1 MADGAHRFPG
11 TGPFY
16 YNQYNQQN
24 HHPRHLTRSG
34 SPVNSGRGSYANDTP
49 SPSRSPV
56 SQASSH
62 NPYAMYNQSH
72 QQGQHV
78 IMNGGQHQRFMQP
91 GAGHKYQQ
99 QSYQHHHSQQTN
111 HHPQNQNGAHGVG
124 HQHTFSSGTLSSNT
138 PHFTPNNL
146 HNGSSGNSQ
155 IGGINDNFIPNQHWQ
170 RQMQLAAESRQA
182 QSAPHH
188 HCKKEGVIS
197 RVSKA
202 VDQMPA
208 EEAAEEGEEERNRAN
223 TVGEISRQDW
233 DALDCSGQGM
243 RAISTSIFSYKFLKK
258 LYLDHNRLSRLDPIV
273 GHLRNLTNL
282 DVSNNQIM
290 EVPEEIGMLVNLKE
304 LLLFDNNLETL
315 PYEVGYLFKLETLG
329 IDGNP
334 LDEDLKD
341 HIVRHGT
348 KSLVTHLREN
358 AARMCLLSYHRT
370 AIVESGADT
379 LAAGTPPNERPR
391 VEIDTSP
398 ASEILSVLSY
408 NILCDKYATKSHYG
422 YTPSDV
428 LSWDYRREI
437 ILNELRDHDADIVC
451 LQEVDR
457 ESFDE
462 YFRRELAVND
472 YRGMFWPKTRAK
484 TMAEKDAK
492 LVDGCAIFYKGS
504 KYICLDKILVDF
516 ANTAINRPDMKG
528 EHDTFNR
535 VMPRD
540 HVAVVTFLEN
550 RMTGSRMIVGNAHI
564 FWDPA
569 FEDVKVVQVA
579 ILLEQ
584 ISKQAE
590 KWAKYPPC
598 TDKVAFRHPELEV
611 QGEPDSADEPA
622 PEPRPSVEYSSGP
635 QIPLII
641 CGDFNAAAGSG
652 VYDLITRGSLP
663 GNHPDL
669 GNRGYGSLTREGMT
683 HPFKLKSAYSTTAE
697 LSFTNY
703 TPNFIGV
710 IDYIWYSTN
719 ALQVRQLLGSV
730 DEEYLR
736 KVPGFPNHHFPSDHL
751 ALKAEFSV
759 KQRRETKGTAEINGM
774 QRQWERRH

>member
-1 MADGAHRFPG
+1 MS
-11 TGPFY
+11 T
-16 YNQYNQQN
+16 N
-24 HHPRHLTRSG
+24 RS
-34 SPVNSGRGSYANDTP
+34 
-49 SPSRSPV
+49 
-56 SQASSH
+56 
-62 NPYAMYNQSH
+62 
-72 QQGQHV
+72 
-78 IMNGGQHQRFMQP
+78 
-91 GAGHKYQQ
+91 
-99 QSYQHHHSQQTN
+99 
-111 HHPQNQNGAHGVG
+111 
-124 HQHTFSSGTLSSNT
+124 
-138 PHFTPNNL
+138 
-146 HNGSSGNSQ
+146 
-155 IGGINDNFIPNQHWQ
+155 
-170 RQMQLAAESRQA
+170 
-182 QSAPHH
+182 
-188 HCKKEGVIS
+188 
-197 RVSKA
+197 
-202 VDQMPA
+202 
-208 EEAAEEGEEERNRAN
+208 
-223 TVGEISRQDW
+223 
-233 DALDCSGQGM
+233 
-243 RAISTSIFSYKFLKK
+243 
-258 LYLDHNRLSRLDPIV
+258 
-273 GHLRNLTNL
+273 
-282 DVSNNQIM
+282 
-290 EVPEEIGMLVNLKE
+290 
-304 LLLFDNNLETL
+304 
-315 PYEVGYLFKLETLG
+315 
-329 IDGNP
+329 
-334 LDEDLKD
+334 
-341 HIVRHGT
+341 
-348 KSLVTHLREN
+348 
-358 AARMCLLSYHRT
+358 
-370 AIVESGADT
+370 
-379 LAAGTPPNERPR
+379 AAGTPPNDRPR

-398 ASEILSVLSY
+398 ASDVLSVLSY

-422 YTPSDV
+422 YTPSGV
-428 LSWDYRREI
+428 LSWDYRRQL

-472 YRGMFWPKTRAK
+472 YRGVFWPKTRAK

-492 LVDGCAIFYKGS
+492 LVDGCATFYKGS
-504 KYICLDKILVDF
+504 KYVCLDKVLVDF

-528 EHDTFNR
+528 AHDTFNR

-550 RMTGSRMIVGNAHI
+550 RMTGTRIIVGNAHI

-598 TDKVAFRHPELEV
+598 TDKAAFRRSEV
-611 QGEPDSADEPA
+611 DGQRNSNSADEPA
-622 PEPRPSVEYSSGP
+622 VEAEPAAEPHPSFEYLSGP

-641 CGDFNAAAGSG
+641 CGDFNAAVGSG
-652 VYDLITRGSLP
+652 IYDLITRGSLP

-719 ALQVRQLLGSV
+719 ALQVRSLLGSV

-736 KVPGFPNHHFPSDHL
+736 KVPGFPNHDFPSDHL

-759 KQRRETKGTAEINGM
+759 KQRRDTKCAEGV
-774 QRQWERRH
+774 QREWSGAID

>member
-1 MADGAHRFPG
+1 M
-11 TGPFY
+11 
-16 YNQYNQQN
+16 
-24 HHPRHLTRSG
+24 
-34 SPVNSGRGSYANDTP
+34 
-49 SPSRSPV
+49 
-56 SQASSH
+56 
-62 NPYAMYNQSH
+62 
-72 QQGQHV
+72 
-78 IMNGGQHQRFMQP
+78 
-91 GAGHKYQQ
+91 
-99 QSYQHHHSQQTN
+99 
-111 HHPQNQNGAHGVG
+111 
-124 HQHTFSSGTLSSNT
+124 
-138 PHFTPNNL
+138 
-146 HNGSSGNSQ
+146 
-155 IGGINDNFIPNQHWQ
+155 
-170 RQMQLAAESRQA
+170 
-182 QSAPHH
+182 
-188 HCKKEGVIS
+188 
-197 RVSKA
+197 
-202 VDQMPA
+202 
-208 EEAAEEGEEERNRAN
+208 
-223 TVGEISRQDW
+223 
-233 DALDCSGQGM
+233 
-243 RAISTSIFSYKFLKK
+243 
-258 LYLDHNRLSRLDPIV
+258 
-273 GHLRNLTNL
+273 
-282 DVSNNQIM
+282 
-290 EVPEEIGMLVNLKE
+290 
-304 LLLFDNNLETL
+304 
-315 PYEVGYLFKLETLG
+315 
-329 IDGNP
+329 
-334 LDEDLKD
+334 
-341 HIVRHGT
+341 
-348 KSLVTHLREN
+348 
-358 AARMCLLSYHRT
+358 
-370 AIVESGADT
+370 
-379 LAAGTPPNERPR
+379 
-391 VEIDTSP
+391 EIDTSP

-428 LSWDYRREI
+428 LSWDYRREV
-437 ILNELRDHDADIVC
+437 ILNELKDHDADIVC

-472 YRGMFWPKTRAK
+472 YRGVFWPKTRAK

-492 LVDGCAIFYKGS
+492 LVDGCATFYKGS
-504 KYICLDKILVDF
+504 KYVCLDKVLIDF

-598 TDKVAFRHPELEV
+598 TDKAAFRHSEV
-611 QGEPDSADEPA
+611 DSRGNPDTADEPA
-622 PEPRPSVEYSSGP
+622 PEPSVSLEYSSGP

-669 GNRGYGSLTREGMT
+669 GNRGYGSLTREGMA

-703 TPNFIGV
+703 TPSFIGV

-719 ALQVRQLLGSV
+719 ALQVRHLLGSV
-730 DEEYLR
+730 EEEYLR

-759 KQRRETKGTAEINGM
+759 KQRRETKGAEITNGV
-774 QRQWERRH
+774 QREWERSN

>member
-1 MADGAHRFPG
+1 
-11 TGPFY
+11 
-16 YNQYNQQN
+16 
-24 HHPRHLTRSG
+24 
-34 SPVNSGRGSYANDTP
+34 
-49 SPSRSPV
+49 
-56 SQASSH
+56 
-62 NPYAMYNQSH
+62 
-72 QQGQHV
+72 
-78 IMNGGQHQRFMQP
+78 
-91 GAGHKYQQ
+91 
-99 QSYQHHHSQQTN
+99 
-111 HHPQNQNGAHGVG
+111 
-124 HQHTFSSGTLSSNT
+124 
-138 PHFTPNNL
+138 
-146 HNGSSGNSQ
+146 
-155 IGGINDNFIPNQHWQ
+155 
-170 RQMQLAAESRQA
+170 MQLAAESRQA

-202 VDQMPA
+202 VEQTPT
-208 EEAAEEGEEERNRAN
+208 EETAEEGEEERNRAT

-243 RAISTSIFSYKFLKK
+243 RAISTSIFAYKFLKK

-273 GHLRNLTNL
+273 GHLRNLTHL
-282 DVSNNQIM
+282 DISNNQIM
-290 EVPEEIGMLVNLKE
+290 ELPEEIGMLVNLKE
-304 LLLFDNNLETL
+304 LLVFDNNLQTL

-334 LDEDLKD
+334 LDEDLKE
-341 HIVRHGT
+341 HIVHHGT
-348 KSLVTHLREN
+348 KSLVTHLREH
-358 AARMCLLSYHRT
+358 AAPT
-370 AIVESGADT
+370 
-379 LAAGTPPNERPR
+379 TPPNERPR

-398 ASEILSVLSY
+398 APETLSVLSY

-437 ILNELRDHDADIVC
+437 ILNELKDHNADIVC

-462 YFRRELAVND
+462 YFRRELAADD
-472 YRGMFWPKTRAK
+472 YRGVFWPKTRAK

-492 LVDGCAIFYKGS
+492 LVDGCATFYKGS
-504 KYICLDKILVDF
+504 KYICLDKVLIDF

-598 TDKVAFRHPELEV
+598 TDKAAFRHSEV
-611 QGEPDSADEPA
+611 DDQGKPDPADEPA
-622 PEPRPSVEYSSGP
+622 LKPGPSLEYSSGS

-669 GNRGYGSLTREGMT
+669 GNRGYGNLTREGMA

-703 TPNFIGV
+703 TPSFIGV

-719 ALQVRQLLGSV
+719 ALQVRHLLGSV
-730 DEEYLR
+730 DEDYLR

-751 ALKAEFSV
+751 ALLAEFSV
-759 KQRRETKGTAEINGM
+759 KQRRDIKGTEITNGM
-774 QRQWERRH
+774 QREWERSN

>member
-1 MADGAHRFPG
+1 M
-11 TGPFY
+11 
-16 YNQYNQQN
+16 
-24 HHPRHLTRSG
+24 
-34 SPVNSGRGSYANDTP
+34 
-49 SPSRSPV
+49 
-56 SQASSH
+56 
-62 NPYAMYNQSH
+62 
-72 QQGQHV
+72 
-78 IMNGGQHQRFMQP
+78 MNGGQHTRFMQP
-91 GAGHKYQQ
+91 GAGHKFQH
-99 QSYQHHHSQQTN
+99 QSYQQHHGQQTN
-111 HHPQNQNGAHGVG
+111 HHPQNQNGGHSIG
-124 HQHTFSSGTLSSNT
+124 HQHTFSSGALSSAT
-138 PHFTPNNL
+138 PHFTPNSL
-146 HNGSSGNSQ
+146 HNGNSSNSQ
-155 IGGINDNFIPNQHWQ
+155 VGGINDNFIPNQHWQ

-202 VDQMPA
+202 VEQTPI
-208 EEAAEEGEEERNRAN
+208 EEAAEEVEEERNRAI

-243 RAISTSIFSYKFLKK
+243 RAISTSIFAYKFLKK
-258 LYLDHNRLSRLDPIV
+258 LYLDHNRLSRLDPII
-273 GHLRNLTNL
+273 GHLRNLTHL
-282 DVSNNQIM
+282 DISNNQIM
-290 EVPEEIGMLVNLKE
+290 ELPEEIGMLVNLKE
-304 LLLFDNNLETL
+304 LLVFDNNLQTL
-315 PYEVGYLFKLETLG
+315 PYGVGYLFKLETLG
-329 IDGNP
+329 VDGNP
-334 LDEDLKD
+334 LDEDLKE
-341 HIVRHGT
+341 HIIHQGT
-348 KSLVTHLREN
+348 KSLVTYLREN
-358 AARMCLLSYHRT
+358 AARMYLLSHDEFPIGCTRSRWT
-370 AIVESGADT
+370 NRAI
-379 LAAGTPPNERPR
+379 AGTPPNERPL
-391 VEIDTSP
+391 VELDSSP

-428 LSWDYRREI
+428 LSWDFRKEV
-437 ILNELRDHDADIVC
+437 ILNELKDHDADIVC

-462 YFRRELAVND
+462 YFRRELAAND
-472 YRGMFWPKTRAK
+472 YRGVFWPKTRAK
-484 TMAEKDAK
+484 TMPEKDAK
-492 LVDGCAIFYKGS
+492 LVDGCATFYKGS
-504 KYICLDKILVDF
+504 KYVCLDKVLVDF

-550 RMTGSRMIVGNAHI
+550 KMTGTRMIVGNAHI

-590 KWAKYPPC
+590 KWAKFPPC
-598 TDKVAFRHPELEV
+598 TDKAAFRHSEIDG
-611 QGEPDSADEPA
+611 QGNLDSTDEPA
-622 PEPRPSVEYSSGP
+622 PEPSPSLEYSSGP

-669 GNRGYGSLTREGMT
+669 GNRGYGSLTREGMA
-683 HPFKLKSAYSTTAE
+683 HPFKLKSAYSTKAQ

-703 TPNFIGV
+703 TPSFIGV

-719 ALQVRQLLGSV
+719 ALQVRHLLGSV

-736 KVPGFPNHHFPSDHL
+736 KVPGFPNQHFPSDHL

-759 KQRRETKGTAEINGM
+759 KQRRETKGTEGV
-774 QRQWERRH
+774 QREWERST